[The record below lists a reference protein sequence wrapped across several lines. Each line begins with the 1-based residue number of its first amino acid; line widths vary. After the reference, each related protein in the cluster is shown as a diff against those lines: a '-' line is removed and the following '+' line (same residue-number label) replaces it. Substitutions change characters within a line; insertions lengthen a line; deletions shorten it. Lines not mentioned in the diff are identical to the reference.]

1 MKGLLLNYQYG
12 MWDAVLAKIKTNTR
26 RSHKSL
32 EPVNTNPDN
41 WELLSIRHSAA
52 GDGAFARFK
61 PKNGGAIVEC
71 RARYQEGEVSFLQEP
86 TMNVKG
92 FVTEDD
98 LVMYLYR
105 DDNGQDDVEQFKQ
118 IIDKA
123 KSKGASWGNK
133 MFMGEKDARY
143 FIKIKRIE
151 VQRLQDISDT
161 DCFAEGIRTSEVGQY
176 YFLNNGKKVVF
187 DTVQKAYFSLYNTI
201 NRNAPVN
208 PWVFSYHFERCSK
221 NG

>member
-12 MWDAVLAKIKTNTR
+12 MWDAVLQKIKTNTR

-41 WELLSIRHSAA
+41 FELLSIRHSAT
-52 GDGAFARFK
+52 GDGVFARFK
-61 PKNGGAIVEC
+61 PKNGGAIIEC

-92 FVTEDD
+92 FVTDQD
-98 LVMYLYR
+98 TVMYFYR
-105 DDNGQDDVEQFKQ
+105 DAVGQTDTEHFTML
-118 IIDKA
+118 IDTAEKRGA
-123 KSKGASWGNK
+123 KWSNK
-133 MFMGEKDARY
+133 MFMGEADARY

-151 VQRLQDISDT
+151 VQRLKDISDT
-161 DCFAEGIRTSEVGQY
+161 DCFAEGIRTNEIGQY
-176 YFLNNGKKVVF
+176 YFLNNKKKVLF

-208 PWVFSYHFERCSK
+208 PWVFSYHFELCTK